1 MRRASILLLVALT
14 AFIVFA
20 GARELPPVARLWTTV
35 LVAVLPPI
43 SILQARLLDQVEL
56 PSRLVL
62 YGQSALSLWLLAGA
76 TAMVAHVSGI
86 GTAALGL
93 RALSM
98 PLLLVW
104 TGGLTVGGVL
114 LMLVAHRLGLRESS
128 TLAGLLPQS
137 GRERLA
143 FLGLSITAG
152 ICEELV
158 FRGFLIPAI
167 GSAIGALGLA
177 AVIAAA
183 VFGLVHAYQGFG
195 GAVRAALLGAMLSLP
210 LLVAGSIL
218 PAVLAHAAIDVIG
231 GYWLGPRLID

>member
-1 MRRASILLLVALT
+1 M
-14 AFIVFA
+14 
-20 GARELPPVARLWTTV
+20 
-35 LVAVLPPI
+35 
-43 SILQARLLDQVEL
+43 
-56 PSRLVL
+56 
-62 YGQSALSLWLLAGA
+62 
-76 TAMVAHVSGI
+76 
-86 GTAALGL
+86 
-93 RALSM
+93 
-98 PLLLVW
+98 
-104 TGGLTVGGVL
+104 
-114 LMLVAHRLGLRESS
+114 
-128 TLAGLLPQS
+128 
-137 GRERLA
+137 
-143 FLGLSITAG
+143 SITAG